1 MGRRSPS
8 ALPLIVVSSRECPG
22 SRSFQGR
29 VSKGEA
35 QSTRAQVWWA
45 GHLLLLDQSGGLALG
60 TLPGLQLV
68 VLAWRDKV
76 L

>member
-1 MGRRSPS
+1 MIL
-8 ALPLIVVSSRECPG
+8 ATSRECPG
-22 SRSFQGR
+22 SRSFQGS

-35 QSTRAQVWWA
+35 QSTPAQIWWA
-45 GHLLLLDQSGGLALG
+45 GHLLLLDESGGLALG

-68 VLAWRDKV
+68 GLAWRDKV